1 MSDDRQDPPADDA
14 TRPLPRPPDDA
25 TGRLPAADRTA
36 PLPADRPPAGG
47 TSPVDATARQEPV
60 DATRPLPPAGG
71 SPPPGATD
79 APVWSGRAG
88 VPAARAGDPG
98 EPAEW
103 YAEEQRGRRW
113 WTPILLGVLGLVLLG
128 LVGAGI
134 WLALR
139 AVDTSSDGTPT
150 PPPTAVPTTGAAPTT
165 APPSTPPTTGPPTT
179 PPTTAPTTEP
189 AGIPVPPLVGL
200 SQETAEALL
209 GRLGLSSRV
218 QTRESDRPPGTV
230 LSTDPGAGQTVSP
243 GDEVTLVVAA
253 EPSVSPSGTATPT
266 GTPTG

>member
-47 TSPVDATARQEPV
+47 PPPVDATARQEPV
-60 DATRPLPPAGG
+60 DATRPLPPADGTTRPEPAG
-71 SPPPGATD
+71 T
-79 APVWSGRAG
+79 PVWSGRAG
-88 VPAARAGDPG
+88 VPPPRAVDPR

-128 LVGAGI
+128 LVGVGV

-139 AVDTSSDGTPT
+139 AVDSPSDGTPT

-165 APPSTPPTTGPPTT
+165 APPTTPPTTRPPTT
-179 PPTTAPTTEP
+179 PPTTAPSTGP
-189 AGIPVPPLVGL
+189 AAIAVPPLVGL

-230 LSTDPGAGQTVSP
+230 LSTDPEAGQRVLP

-253 EPSVSPSGTATPT
+253 EPSASPSGTATPT
-266 GTPTG
+266 G

>member
-47 TSPVDATARQEPV
+47 PSPVDATARQAPV
-60 DATRPLPPAGG
+60 DATRPLPAADG
-71 SPPPGATD
+71 PPPGATD

-88 VPAARAGDPG
+88 VPPARADDPR
-98 EPAEW
+98 ESAEW

-128 LVGAGI
+128 LVGVGI
-134 WLALR
+134 WLVLR

-189 AGIPVPPLVGL
+189 AGIAVPPLVGL

-253 EPSVSPSGTATPT
+253 EPSASPSGTATPT